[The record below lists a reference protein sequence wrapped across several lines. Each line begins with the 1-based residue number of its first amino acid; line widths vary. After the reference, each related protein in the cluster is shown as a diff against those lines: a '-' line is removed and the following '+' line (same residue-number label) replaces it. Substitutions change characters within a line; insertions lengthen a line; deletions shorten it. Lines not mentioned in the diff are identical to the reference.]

1 MFTVDFLSG
10 GNRINSI
17 SVSPSRPKIKIGRN
31 TANDIVISSN
41 VISGNHA
48 FIELINS
55 RLFLT
60 DNGSTNG
67 TFVNNQQVSPGQ
79 PIDITDQTVFLA
91 GLTAI
96 QVLVK
101 SASSTGQPPR
111 ATNTSEDLTNLGE
124 RILEQLQSKATIII
138 GRSESVDVFINNTQ
152 ISRNHSKITRI
163 DNKYFIED
171 LGSINGTFVNGQR
184 ISGKIQIGS
193 DDSIIIGR
201 IRFTLGGL
209 TIDISKEVAIKTI
222 GLVKKFSN
230 GKVGLHET
238 NIEIQSNSLLAVM
251 GPSGCGKST
260 LLKALNG
267 ESPGTS
273 GTVYIG
279 GQELNQNFDYLKMQ
293 IGYVP
298 QDDIVHRELTVDE
311 SLWYA
316 GKLRLPNYTDE
327 QLKAKINQVLDELN
341 IAHVR
346 SNLVSAIS
354 GGQRKRV
361 SIAVE
366 ILTDPLILFLDE
378 PTSPLDPQTIE
389 DFLLILKKLCEKG
402 TTVIMVTHKPEDLVY
417 MDQVIFMAEGGHIC
431 YYGKTNEYLGFF
443 NVSDTVKVY
452 SLLVKENKDRW
463 VAKFQSKGSN
473 PSTNS
478 KSAAISKSSK
488 VNYLS
493 QYFWLTRRYL
503 NIKFND
509 RTNSLIMV
517 AQAPFIAAIIC
528 VLFTSISGGMP
539 FLMAISSL
547 WLGANN
553 AAREIVSENAIFKRE
568 RMFNQGILTY
578 IFSKITVLMLFST
591 VQSFLFV
598 VILYFNFSGS
608 SPELNNPLDATLW
621 MMFIS
626 LVATLMGLL
635 LSATVSTAEKVMS
648 LVPIALIPQIMLAG
662 VIAKISNSF
671 IEFFSY
677 ISISR
682 WATEG
687 FNCIQEEV
695 AIPKMVIT
703 NKDDVFV
710 APPNK
715 GAEPIIGQ
723 AKNSRGELIDSTAN
737 AVTEV
742 QRNYHS
748 DYNDRF
754 GDLAGTLELDTYM
767 LGILGMIFFILIY
780 ISIRKKDTIQIN

>member
-1 MFTVDFLSG
+1 MYKVDFISSG
-10 GNRINSI
+10 TLIKSIN
-17 SVSPSRPKIKIGRN
+17 VSPSLPKIKIGRN
-31 TANDIVISSN
+31 ASNDLVISSS

-48 FIELINS
+48 IIELSNN
-55 RLFLT
+55 RLFIQ

-67 TFVNNQQVSPGQ
+67 TFVNNQRINAGE
-79 PIDITDQTVFLA
+79 PIDIIDKTVFLA
-91 GLTAI
+91 GKIAI
-96 QVLVK
+96 QISVK
-101 SASSTGQPPR
+101 SATDQSHKPK
-111 ATNTSEDLTNLGE
+111 ANKDLTNIGE
-124 RILEQLQSKATIII
+124 RILKQLESKTAITI
-138 GRSESVDVFINNTQ
+138 GRSETADIFIDNPL
-152 ISRNHSKITRI
+152 ISRNHSEITKI
-163 DNKYFIED
+163 DNMYFIED
-171 LGSINGTFVNGQR
+171 LRSMNGTFVNGQK
-184 ISGKIQIGS
+184 ISGKRQIGS
-193 DDSIIIGR
+193 NDSVIIGR
-201 IRFTLGGL
+201 IRFSLGGL

-230 GKVGLHET
+230 GKIGLQET

-316 GKLRLPNYTDE
+316 GKLRLPNFSDK
-327 QLKAKINQVLDELN
+327 QLTGKINQVLEQLN
-341 IAHVR
+341 IDHVR

-366 ILTDPLILFLDE
+366 ILSDPLILFLDE

-389 DFLLILKKLCEKG
+389 DFLLILKKLSQNG

-431 YYGKTNEYLGFF
+431 YYGKTKEYLSFF
-443 NVSDTVKVY
+443 DVTDTVKVY
-452 SLLVKENKDRW
+452 SLLVKESKDRW
-463 VAKFQSKGSN
+463 VAKYQSKGSN
-473 PSTNS
+473 ASTNS
-478 KSAAISKSSK
+478 KSATISKSSK
-488 VNYLS
+488 VNYFS

-509 RTNSLIMV
+509 RNNSLIMV
-517 AQAPFIAAIIC
+517 GQAPFIAVIIC
-528 VLFTSISGGMP
+528 VLFTSISGGML

-553 AAREIVSENAIFKRE
+553 AAREIVIENAIFKRE

-578 IFSKITVLMLFST
+578 IFSKITVLMLFSSI
-591 VQSFLFV
+591 QSFLFV
-598 VILYFNFSGS
+598 TILYFYFSGS
-608 SPELNNPLDATLW
+608 SPELNNPINVMLW

-635 LSATVSTAEKVMS
+635 LSATLSTAEKVMS
-648 LVPIALIPQIMLAG
+648 VVPLALIPQIMLAG
-662 VIAKISNSF
+662 VITKISNTLV
-671 IEFFSY
+671 EFLSY

-687 FNCIQEEV
+687 FNCLQEEV

-703 NKDDVFV
+703 NKDNVFV

-715 GAEPIIGQ
+715 AAEPIIGQ
-723 AKNSRGELIDSTAN
+723 AKDSSGELIDSTAN

-748 DYNDRF
+748 DYIDRF
-754 GDLAGTLELDTYM
+754 GDLAGTLELDIYI
-767 LGILGMIFFILIY
+767 LAILGMTFFILIY
-780 ISIRKKDTIQIN
+780 VSIRRKDTIEIN

>member
-1 MFTVDFLSG
+1 MFTIDFISG

-17 SVSPSRPKIKIGRN
+17 AVSQSRPKIKIGRN
-31 TANDIVISSN
+31 AANDIVISSN

-48 FIELINS
+48 FIELLNG
-55 RLFLT
+55 RLYIT

-79 PIDITDQTVFLA
+79 PIDITEKTVFLA
-91 GLTAI
+91 GLTAV

-101 SASSTGQPPR
+101 SASSTEHPPR
-111 ATNTSEDLTNLGE
+111 PTTHNEEISNIGE

-138 GRSESVDVFINNTQ
+138 GRSESADVFVNNSL
-152 ISRNHSKITRI
+152 ISRNHSKITKI
-163 DNKYFIED
+163 DNRYFIED
-171 LGSINGTFVNGQR
+171 LGSMNGTFVNGQR
-184 ISGKIQIGS
+184 ISGKRQIGS

-209 TIDISKEVAIKTI
+209 TIDISKEVAIKAI

-316 GKLRLPNYTDE
+316 GKLRLPNFTDD

-389 DFLLILKKLCEKG
+389 DFLLILKKLSDKG

-431 YYGKTNEYLGFF
+431 YYGKTNEYLSFF
-443 NVSDTVKVY
+443 NVTDTVKVY

-463 VAKFQSKGSN
+463 VAKYHSKGSS

-488 VNYLS
+488 VNYFS

-598 VILYFNFSGS
+598 AILYFNFSGS
-608 SPELNNPLDATLW
+608 SPELKNPIDATLW

-662 VIAKISNSF
+662 VITKISNSF

-703 NKDDVFV
+703 NKDQVFV

-723 AKNSRGELIDSTAN
+723 AKNSSGELIDSTAN

-748 DYNDRF
+748 DYTDRF
-754 GDLAGTLELDTYM
+754 GDLAGTLELDAYM

-780 ISIRKKDTIQIN
+780 VSIRRKDTIQIN

>member
-723 AKNSRGELIDSTAN
+723 AKNSSGELIDSTAN

>member
-1 MFTVDFLSG
+1 MYSIELIFN

-17 SVSPSRPKIKIGRN
+17 TVSQSKPRVSIGRN
-31 TANDIVISSN
+31 ENNDLIVSSST
-41 VISGNHA
+41 VSGNHA
-48 FIELINS
+48 IIELINNN
-55 RLFLT
+55 LYIT
-60 DNGSTNG
+60 DNNSTNG
-67 TFVNNQQVSPGQ
+67 TFINNQRINPGQ
-79 PIDITDQTVFLA
+79 PIDILGKTVFLS
-91 GLTAI
+91 GTNGI
-96 QVLVK
+96 QLLAK
-101 SASSTGQPPR
+101 NSAASNQIHNQPIK
-111 ATNTSEDLTNLGE
+111 EDVDNIGKK
-124 RILEQLQSKATIII
+124 ILQHLESKQTIII
-138 GRSESVDVFINNTQ
+138 GRSDTADVYVNNSLV
-152 ISRNHSKITRI
+152 SRNHSKISRT

-171 LGSINGTFVNGQR
+171 LGSMNGTYVNGQR
-184 ISGKIQIGS
+184 ISGKKQIGS
-193 DDSIIIGR
+193 DDNIIIGR

-209 TIDISKEVAIKTI
+209 TIDISKEIAIKTT

-230 GKVGLHET
+230 GKIGLHET
-238 NIEIQSNSLLAVM
+238 NIEIPSNSLLAVM

-316 GKLRLPNYTDE
+316 GKLRLPNFTDE
-327 QLKAKINQVLDELN
+327 QLKGKINQVLEELN
-341 IAHVR
+341 IAHIR

-389 DFLLILKKLCEKG
+389 DFLMILKKLSQKG
-402 TTVIMVTHKPEDLVY
+402 TTVIMVTHKPEDLDY
-417 MDQVIFMAEGGHIC
+417 MDQVIFMAEGGQIC
-431 YYGKTNEYLGFF
+431 YYGKTNEYLNFF

-452 SLLVKENKDRW
+452 SLLVKDKKDQW
-463 VAKFQSKGSN
+463 VAKYQSKITN
-473 PSTNS
+473 NNTNS
-478 KSAAISKSSK
+478 KSATIHKSSK

-509 RTNSLIMV
+509 KANSLIML
-517 AQAPFIAAIIC
+517 AQAPFIAGIIC
-528 VLFTSISGGMP
+528 VLFPSISGGMP

-591 VQSFLFV
+591 LQSFLFV
-598 VILYFNFSGS
+598 FILSIYFSGNT
-608 SPELNNPLDATLW
+608 PELNNPIETSVW
-621 MMFIS
+621 MIFIS
-626 LVATLMGLL
+626 LIATLMGLL

-662 VIAKISNSF
+662 VITKISNTF
-671 IEFFSY
+671 IEFLSY

-687 FNCIQEEV
+687 FNSIQEKII
-695 AIPKMVIT
+695 IPKYGIT
-703 NKDDVFV
+703 NEDKMNV
-710 APPNK
+710 APPAIPEK
-715 GAEPIIGQ
+715 P
-723 AKNSRGELIDSTAN
+723 KVGELGDSTAN
-737 AVTEV
+737 AIEQV
-742 QRNYHS
+742 QKYYHS
-748 DYNDRF
+748 DYTDRF
-754 GDLAGTLELDTYM
+754 GELAGTLELDTYM

-780 ISIRKKDTIQIN
+780 ISIRRKDTIQIN

>member
-1 MFTVDFLSG
+1 MFTVDFISG
-10 GNRINSI
+10 NNRINSI
-17 SVSPSRPKIKIGRN
+17 TIAQTRPKIKIGRN
-31 TANDIVISSN
+31 ATNDIVISSN

-48 FIELINS
+48 FIELVNG
-55 RLFLT
+55 RLYIT

-67 TFVNNQQVSPGQ
+67 TFVNNQRLNAGQ
-79 PIDITDQTVFLA
+79 PIDISNKTVFLA
-91 GLTAI
+91 GPTAI

-101 SASSTGQPPR
+101 STSSPNQSDIPESGI
-111 ATNTSEDLTNLGE
+111 DLTNIGNK
-124 RILEQLQSKATIII
+124 ILEQLQSKSTIII
-138 GRSESVDVFINNTQ
+138 GRSESADIFINNSL
-152 ISRNHSKITRI
+152 ISRNHSKITKI

-171 LGSINGTFVNGQR
+171 LGSMNGTFVNGQR
-184 ISGKIQIGS
+184 IYGKSQIGS

-201 IRFTLGGL
+201 VRFTLGGL
-209 TIDISKEVAIKTI
+209 TVDISKEVAIKTI
-222 GLVKKFSN
+222 GLVKKFAN

-238 NIEIQSNSLLAVM
+238 SIEIQANSLLAVM

-316 GKLRLPNYTDE
+316 GKLRLPNFTDE
-327 QLKAKINQVLDELN
+327 QLKSKINQVLDELN

-389 DFLLILKKLCEKG
+389 DFLLILKKLSQKG
-402 TTVIMVTHKPEDLVY
+402 TTVVMVTHKPEDLVY

-431 YYGKTNEYLGFF
+431 YYGKTNEYLSFF

-463 VAKFQSKGSN
+463 VAKYQSKGSN

-488 VNYLS
+488 VNYFS

-509 RTNSLIMV
+509 RINSLIMV

-528 VLFTSISGGMP
+528 VLFDSISGGLP

-591 VQSFLFV
+591 IQSFLFIT
-598 VILYFNFSGS
+598 ILYINFSGS
-608 SPELNNPLDATLW
+608 SPELKNPIDAIIW

-626 LVATLMGLL
+626 LVATLMGLV

-662 VIAKISNSF
+662 VITKISNTF

-687 FNCIQEEV
+687 FNCIQKQV

-703 NKDDVFV
+703 NKEKVFV

-715 GAEPIIGQ
+715 GADPIIGQ
-723 AKNSRGELIDSTAN
+723 AKNSNGDLLDSTAN

-748 DYNDRF
+748 DYSDRF

-767 LGILGMIFFILIY
+767 LGILGIIFFILIY
-780 ISIRKKDTIQIN
+780 VSIRRKDTIQIN

>member
-79 PIDITDQTVFLA
+79 PIDIIDKTVFLA
-91 GLTAI
+91 GLTAV

-111 ATNTSEDLTNLGE
+111 TTNTSEDLTNLGE

-452 SLLVKENKDRW
+452 SLLVNENKDRW

-478 KSAAISKSSK
+478 KSAAISKNSK

-687 FNCIQEEV
+687 FNCIQKEV
-695 AIPKMVIT
+695 AIPKMIIT

-723 AKNSRGELIDSTAN
+723 AKNSSGELIDSTAN

-767 LGILGMIFFILIY
+767 LGILGIVFFILIY

>member
-79 PIDITDQTVFLA
+79 PIDIIDKTVFLA

-111 ATNTSEDLTNLGE
+111 TTNTSEDLTNLGE

-452 SLLVKENKDRW
+452 SLLVNENKDRW

-478 KSAAISKSSK
+478 KSAAISKNSK

-687 FNCIQEEV
+687 FNCIQKEV
-695 AIPKMVIT
+695 AIPKMIIT

-723 AKNSRGELIDSTAN
+723 AKNSSGELIDSTAN

-767 LGILGMIFFILIY
+767 LGILGIVFFILIY

>member
-1 MFTVDFLSG
+1 MFTVEFLSG

-17 SVSPSRPKIKIGRN
+17 SVSTSRPKIKIGRN
-31 TANDIVISSN
+31 AANDIVISSN

-48 FIELINS
+48 FIELING
-55 RLFLT
+55 RLYIT

-67 TFVNNQQVSPGQ
+67 TFINNQQVSPGQ
-79 PIDITDQTVFLA
+79 PIDITDKTVFLA

-101 SASSTGQPPR
+101 SALSSGQPPR
-111 ATNTSEDLTNLGE
+111 PTNNNVDLTNIGE

-138 GRSESVDVFINNTQ
+138 GRSESADVLINNSQ
-152 ISRNHSKITRI
+152 ISRNHSKITKI

-171 LGSINGTFVNGQR
+171 LGSMNGTFVNGQR
-184 ISGKIQIGS
+184 ISGKRQIGS

-316 GKLRLPNYTDE
+316 GKLRLPNFTDD

-389 DFLLILKKLCEKG
+389 DFLLILKKLSEKG

-452 SLLVKENKDRW
+452 SLLVKESKDRW
-463 VAKFQSKGSN
+463 VAKYQSKGSN
-473 PSTNS
+473 TSTNS

-509 RTNSLIMV
+509 RVNSLIMV

-598 VILYFNFSGS
+598 TILYFNFSGS
-608 SPELNNPLDATLW
+608 SPELKNPIDATLW

-662 VIAKISNSF
+662 VITKISNSF

-703 NKDDVFV
+703 NKDQVFV

-715 GAEPIIGQ
+715 GADPIIGQ
-723 AKNSRGELIDSTAN
+723 AKNSSGELIDSTAN

-742 QRNYHS
+742 QRNYHA
-748 DYNDRF
+748 DYTDRF

-767 LGILGMIFFILIY
+767 LGILGMIFFIMIY